1 MLQKI
6 HPTLLHCHL
15 KHLHHPLPLT
25 IECIPC
31 VQNGPTLSMKDPPSP
46 ATTNNVQHSAPS
58 HIPSMKVYKSFS
70 GNSMNPMNNN
80 RWEYYPS
87 LPGFA
92 CPSDLQMTEAFLY
105 AYWQNSSMMT
115 KLKPSHVH
123 WDAGRIEQSQ
133 ARDTFCTYQ
142 HTILQ
147 ATT

>member
-1 MLQKI
+1 
-6 HPTLLHCHL
+6 
-15 KHLHHPLPLT
+15 
-25 IECIPC
+25 

>member
-1 MLQKI
+1 VCKSVPLCQWRI
-6 HPTLLHCHL
+6 
-15 KHLHHPLPLT
+15 LPLL
-25 IECIPC
+25 P
-31 VQNGPTLSMKDPPSP
+31 QPTR
-46 ATTNNVQHSAPS
+46 VQHSAPS

-70 GNSMNPMNNN
+70 GNSTHPMSNN

-92 CPSDLQMTEAFLY
+92 STSNLQTTEAFLY

-123 WDAGRIEQSQ
+123 WDAVCIEQSQ